1 MPYAATADLVAL
13 LGRDITAEEVDKAD
27 KCLELVDVAI
37 DAHLDGRTS
46 TVAATNAVATLAA
59 RRLFL
64 NPDGVRNEVLGDWQT
79 AYAPNELLSADER
92 RLLDNTAT
100 GRGRA
105 RAGSPRIIADVWD
118 ETQFLA

>member
-1 MPYAATADLVAL
+1 MAYAAPTDLVAL
-13 LGRDITAEEVDKAD
+13 LGRPLAVDEADKAD

-37 DAHLDGRTS
+37 DAHLDGRTAPAG
-46 TVAATNAVATLAA
+46 TLTAVATLAA

-79 AYAPNELLSADER
+79 AYAPSELLSVDER

-105 RAGSPRIIADVWD
+105 RVGSPRVIADVWAA
-118 ETQFLA
+118 T